1 VPAGLFS
8 AVQFSACR
16 GRLAGN
22 VGSAHAG
29 THQYRPKGVTVAKPA
44 PTKSRKKTPA
54 KVAAVSSKT
63 PRGLTRDQ
71 LIAELN
77 KDLAKEFSA
86 LIQYVQH
93 AAVITGPQY
102 DAITAELVVHS
113 NEEHAHAISLSDQID
128 FLGGIPAVDVGDI
141 HISPDSKIMLELDLE
156 GELDAIARY
165 KERVAQAE
173 MLQEYGLRRALE
185 DILIVEEEHARDLQS
200 ALDL

>member
-1 VPAGLFS
+1 MAKAAARKTAKKAPANAAAAS
-8 AVQFSACR
+8 
-16 GRLAGN
+16 
-22 VGSAHAG
+22 
-29 THQYRPKGVTVAKPA
+29 KA
-44 PTKSRKKTPA
+44 PRK
-54 KVAAVSSKT
+54 
-63 PRGLTRDQ
+63 LTRVQ

-102 DAITAELVVHS
+102 DAITAELVLHS
-113 NEEHAHAISLSDQID
+113 NEEHAHALSLSNQID

-141 HISPDSKIMLELDLE
+141 HISPDSKVMLELDLE
-156 GELDAIARY
+156 GELDAISRY